1 MGHRVSNILASF
13 FLPGVGASAAVGTN
27 HSFQDGVPGAHPERP
42 PVGCQDFSALR
53 LVVGMPGKGD
63 RVTSLG
69 QTLAERTESGHVGH
83 IPSFPTAAPAPIG
96 ALGPREI
103 ASGKVSLTT
112 VL

>member
-13 FLPGVGASAAVGTN
+13 FLSGVGASVAVGTN

-42 PVGCQDFSALR
+42 PVGFSALR

-69 QTLAERTESGHVGH
+69 KTLAERTESGHVGH
-83 IPSFPTAAPAPIG
+83 IPSFPPAAPAPIG

-103 ASGKVSLTT
+103 ASGKFSLTT